1 MLDAPFQVS
10 LQRRTCDT
18 WAKGGPITTDKVSEG
33 WQERA
38 FGGSKE
44 SKAAQKG
51 GKEKAKA
58 AESFNVEYPKDMM

>member
-10 LQRRTCDT
+10 LEEERVIHGQ
-18 WAKGGPITTDKVSEG
+18 KGGPITTDKVSEG

-44 SKAAQKG
+44 SKAAKL
-51 GKEKAKA
+51 
-58 AESFNVEYPKDMM
+58 ESKDGEANVVEGHRPKRVEA